1 MYFWFWMVLPKKAH
15 PFTLCACALAPTRS
29 GRQRVSPRAP
39 SANAMVTYCISLA
52 ILLYTKWNQV
62 SFINMFIFLCS
73 NSLLKLT
80 LKAFNARRG
89 GDQVAPIP
97 VMYVRNNPPHRRLI
111 IWSVGSFSHS
121 EPCGSLMLAL
131 SCLWSPEQSIR
142 IFWMQI
148 QIVIFRCLQRTGSKL
163 PAGARHSAGIQALP
177 IKWCCA
183 PTQPT
188 HISPTV

>member
-1 MYFWFWMVLPKKAH
+1 MLDKYLEIGNWTSSSDYMYFWFWMVLPKKAH
-15 PFTLCACALAPTRS
+15 PFTLCACAPAPTCS

-89 GDQVAPIP
+89 GDTKWPQ
-97 VMYVRNNPPHRRLI
+97 
-111 IWSVGSFSHS
+111 S
-121 EPCGSLMLAL
+121 L
-131 SCLWSPEQSIR
+131 SCTLETILP
-142 IFWMQI
+142 
-148 QIVIFRCLQRTGSKL
+148 TGGLSFDL
-163 PAGARHSAGIQALP
+163 LGLFLILNHVEV
-177 IKWCCA
+177 WCWRYLVYGHQNNLYEFSECKYK
-183 PTQPT
+183 
-188 HISPTV
+188 